1 MSGNP
6 NPAFIIIPG
15 PFGAYSSQVSG
26 AIQPSIPAGLVSP
39 GVTGYYQYISN
50 GVANPNYP
58 DANNTAVG
66 K

>member
-1 MSGNP
+1 MSNP
-6 NPAFIIIPG
+6 NPQFIVVPG

-26 AIQPSIPAGLVSP
+26 AVQPSIPAGLVSP
-39 GVTGYYQYISN
+39 GVAGYYQFISN
-50 GVANPNYP
+50 GPANVNSP